1 MEEKL
6 LANASFSEVYDFLK
20 GRQDSE
26 MFQCFKSLFGIS
38 LLFLPG
44 LICRDTASLINP
56 EILADLATGAGL
68 AGAGVCAL
76 VGDAVKSVFN
86 LLKKKNYKDY
96 TTRYEQM
103 QIAQVM
109 LVYAAYFDAV
119 SRYLPDEN
127 NEIALSEKVR
137 MRISQKGL
145 QTYMAELEESAE
157 NGRLSKKLSEK
168 VALPDPT
175 WEFSHYKKQLKY
187 FYTELNTEFIRFF
200 RHTQFFEDLEKG
212 GDEAERLINRDQK
225 EYFLQILNGL
235 PDNAVKTY
243 EQQYFQLQEAFPDFA
258 VWAEHNEHSRMEA
271 GIDVGFK
278 AVSQELKRLASMLS
292 YPEDKAAE
300 VLSRYQTK
308 YTEYIKGPVIEY
320 NVSEPVQDI
329 VFPEKGNIFIPQAF
343 QSVSF
348 HQGMRVESEAAWKDA
363 YAGEDIGRYISSI
376 LRHPR
381 CGGLPLLLLGL
392 PGAGKTLLCHMLAAR
407 IFLEEYYVIIIR
419 LRDAAAEDTI
429 MKQIDDQIERDLGER
444 IGWNDLRRASLD
456 KPFLLIFDGY
466 DELLQASGKTYSDYL
481 NRIAEFQASQRTLYG
496 KFVRCIVTSRT
507 TLIDKASIP
516 AGSQIL
522 RLCDF
527 DDLRIQTWADIWNQ
541 ANEAYFSAQGLE
553 KLEIAADSRVR
564 ELARQPLLLLMLALY
579 EVNGG
584 RLKEQ
589 EDISRSELYYKLIR
603 DFIARE
609 EQKDPKFRQR
619 PEDRQEKAI
628 QREMR
633 CLGTA
638 ALGMYNRRKLF
649 ISTEE
654 LNRDLL
660 FLMPDERSAD
670 PQDEYALEYGEK
682 LAGRFFFIHSSES
695 SVSVRDKTA
704 KAAAYEFLHNTFGEF
719 LTAYYIA
726 DAAFRLV
733 KRERLDAEAEERFAW
748 PSGLKKDWHVSL
760 AYAPL
765 FTRPVIL
772 NMIHELSDIF
782 AAEYGLEASAIQ
794 ESLDNVFREEVRRIR
809 TGEMFALLNETLGM
823 QENPYSHP
831 ELMLHVAAYSVN
843 LVLLRAVI
851 GTESYDFAGT
861 LGDAEDWKKLTH
873 IWRYAFSE
881 EDLVNL
887 SYLLYLK
894 HTDTSYRITY
904 NYARETKKQTGE
916 LSKLARLGRI
926 SSVLGDDAAFA
937 VISAF
942 RSGID
947 PQIQSVL
954 EKERLALKTKFA
966 LNEVLLYLT
975 RTKQYRHEHLRNC
988 MGHLLECSEQEK
1000 DILGLYVYYSLL
1012 GALVEN
1018 GMLDKIEILRLF
1030 GRDAFQK
1037 MDRILE
1043 DDLNSGIW
1051 ILSNVISQEIL
1062 KGSVYLP
1069 DDRRMELLNDFSS
1082 YFIHR
1087 NYFFMQRSS
1096 RGSRFTVNTLLIFCQ
1111 VLEDT
1116 VKKAEGY
1123 IPFDIVEI
1131 LKIIIEDNDAFFD
1144 FGRLLGSVFR
1154 VCRALGISGK
1164 MDQCLRIL
1172 DTCFEEMDKNSHK
1185 NSIIKEMGT
1194 DTCTLKAVVDCC
1206 YYKMYEQKAG
1216 ETGNWEDFFLQL
1228 LCESVVM
1235 ERLAFS
1241 SEKSFYHLL
1250 CLLCSSKIIDL
1261 KKIKD
1266 CQIRLKGILSQ
1277 NGRGLSLRILKKI
1290 QEYGNQHRDK
1300 ELVTAVEEILD
1311 RQ

>member
-44 LICRDTASLINP
+44 LVCRDTAPLINP
-56 EILADLATGAGL
+56 EILADLAAGAGL
-68 AGAGVCAL
+68 AGSGVCAL

-137 MRISQKGL
+137 KRISKKGL
-145 QTYMAELEESAE
+145 QTYKAELEENVE

-168 VALPDPT
+168 MALPDPT

-212 GDEAERLINRDQK
+212 DDEAERALNREQK

-235 PDNAVKTY
+235 PENAVKIY

-278 AVSQELKRLASMLS
+278 AVSRELKRLASMLS

-348 HQGMRVESEAAWKDA
+348 HQGMRVESEEAWEDA
-363 YAGEDIGRYISSI
+363 YAGEDIGGYISSI

-381 CGGLPLLLLGL
+381 CGALPLLILGL

-419 LRDAAAEDTI
+419 LRDIAAEDTI
-429 MKQIDDQIERDLGER
+429 MKQVDTQIERDLGER

-628 QREMR
+628 RREMR

-660 FLMPDERSAD
+660 FLMPDERPAD

-843 LVLLRAVI
+843 LILLRAVI

-942 RSGID
+942 HSGID

-1012 GALVEN
+1012 CVLMEN
-1018 GMLDKIEILRLF
+1018 GMLDQVEILRLF

-1043 DDLNSGIW
+1043 DDLNSGVW

-1069 DDRRMELLNDFSS
+1069 DDRRLKLLDDFSQ
-1082 YFIHR
+1082 YFMHR
-1087 NYFFMQRSS
+1087 NFFFMQQFG
-1096 RGSRFTVNTLLIFCQ
+1096 RGGCFTVNILEIFCRI
-1111 VLEDT
+1111 LEDT
-1116 VKKAEGY
+1116 VGKGRRK
-1123 IPFDIVEI
+1123 IPAN
-1131 LKIIIEDNDAFFD
+1131 IIELLAIIPQDNYKFYDL
-1144 FGRLLGSVFR
+1144 GRLLGSVFR
-1154 VCRALGISGK
+1154 VCRAFGRRGRMSE
-1164 MDQCLRIL
+1164 CHRIL
-1172 DTCFEEMDKNSHK
+1172 HVCFIKMGRSNHK
-1185 NSIIKEMGT
+1185 NGIIKEMGVDT
-1194 DTCTLKAVVDCC
+1194 DTLKAAVECC
-1206 YYKMYEQKAG
+1206 YYEAFEQS
-1216 ETGNWEDFFLQL
+1216 TGKTGIWKDFFWQL
-1228 LCESVVM
+1228 LCGTKVIEQ
-1235 ERLAFS
+1235 LALS
-1241 SEKSFYHLL
+1241 SEESFYHLL
-1250 CLLCSSKIIDL
+1250 CLLCSGEVVSFMAAEDSRNRLL
-1261 KKIKD
+1261 K
-1266 CQIRLKGILSQ
+1266 LVSW
-1277 NGRGLSLRILKKI
+1277 NGRCLSLRVLKKI
-1290 QEYGNQHRDK
+1290 QEYGEQCEDEK
-1300 ELVTAVEEILD
+1300 LAESVEKILGK
-1311 RQ
+1311 